1 MKVFFKIMGLSAFLV
16 LGGCGD
22 QSSSKVAGT
31 GKVDQIEGIVADRD
45 GPVVSGSVAV
55 KDKNGATLATVAIQ
69 EDSRYSV
76 SIPANTAYPLLLE
89 VPAHGEVLEAVVMD
103 PSAVKQDITH
113 MSSLV
118 VRAARDMGGFT
129 KENMARA
136 AIGAISQSKT
146 SSGTKTSAGFSGD
159 PTKQYGGWH

>member
-1 MKVFFKIMGLSAFLV
+1 L
-16 LGGCGD
+16 
-22 QSSSKVAGT
+22 T
-31 GKVDQIEGIVADRD
+31 T
-45 GPVVSGSVAV
+45 V
-55 KDKNGATLATVAIQ
+55 KLKG
-69 EDSRYSV
+69 DSRYSV
-76 SIPANTAYPLLLE
+76 NIPSNAAYPLLLAI
-89 VPAHGEVLEAVVMD
+89 PAHDEVLEAVVMD
-103 PSAVKQDITH
+103 PAAVKQDITH

-146 SSGTKTSAGFSGD
+146 SSGSKTSAGFSGD

>member
-1 MKVFFKIMGLSAFLV
+1 MKNFFKLIGLTAILMVS
-16 LGGCGD
+16 GCGD
-22 QSSSKVAGT
+22 SSSPKVTAT
-31 GKVDQIEGIVADRD
+31 GKTDQIEGIVADRD
-45 GPVVSGSVAV
+45 GPVINGDIVV
-55 KDKNGATLATVAIQ
+55 KDKNGAILTTVKLKG
-69 EDSRYSV
+69 DSRYSV
-76 SIPANTAYPLLLE
+76 NIPSNAAYPLLLAI
-89 VPAHGEVLEAVVMD
+89 PAHDEVLEAVVMD
-103 PSAVKQDITH
+103 PAAVKQDITH

-146 SSGTKTSAGFSGD
+146 SSGSKTSAGFSGD